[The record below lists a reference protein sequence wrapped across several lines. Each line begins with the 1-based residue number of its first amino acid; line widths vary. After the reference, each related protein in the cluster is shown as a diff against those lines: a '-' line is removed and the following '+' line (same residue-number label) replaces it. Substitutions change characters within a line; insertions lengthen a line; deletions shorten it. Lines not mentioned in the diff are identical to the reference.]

1 MDICDV
7 GRDLVKTFESPI
19 GLMITQRDCSNTGHT
34 ITAPNSS
41 KVDIKNFNPSNVKQ
55 RSSHVKDFVELVD
68 MEKLMMVAVDHIN
81 NNEINNF
88 LSLEWSTLFHSLIN
102 KIVELDEFK
111 KILEFLE
118 SKGFS
123 LQFLGNN
130 LNAFID
136 YSLKKQ
142 DDTYIQL
149 QNNPEISHYCNKP
162 DSATPV
168 VRFGDQIVRG
178 EEINDGNFINL
189 KKFVVI
195 SEGVLMEFLG
205 MVAFRLLGIP
215 ATPLCKACME
225 AEETVGQ
232 SSSRIPA
239 CARSAGRFSVHRDP
253 SQMS

>member
-1 MDICDV
+1 MFAYISLLCFV
-7 GRDLVKTFESPI
+7 ALS
-19 GLMITQRDCSNTGHT
+19 TGHT

-81 NNEINNF
+81 NNEMNNF
-88 LSLEWSTLFHSLIN
+88 PSLEWSTLFHSLIN

-149 QNNPEISHYCNKP
+149 QNNPEVARLLEIFYSEEFIDMLKMLLQKIKALFDTFGYALFESVCEFLRNI
-162 DSATPV
+162 
-168 VRFGDQIVRG
+168 FGDI
-178 EEINDGNFINL
+178 IPS
-189 KKFVVI
+189 KF
-195 SEGVLMEFLG
+195 
-205 MVAFRLLGIP
+205 
-215 ATPLCKACME
+215 C
-225 AEETVGQ
+225 
-232 SSSRIPA
+232 
-239 CARSAGRFSVHRDP
+239 
-253 SQMS
+253 